1 MAVDIIIPSWNQ
13 SKLTAVCLQSIRQ
26 HTTDYRIIFVD
37 NGSYV
42 DEFAI
47 VEAELKHHPHLL
59 VRNRRN
65 LGFVKAVN
73 EGLCL
78 STADYVVLLN
88 NDTEVAPDWIAKLQA
103 PFVDS
108 RVGAVDR
115 KSTRLNSSHEFVS
128 RMPSSA

>member
-26 HTTDYRIIFVD
+26 HTDGYRLIFVD
-37 NGSYV
+37 NGSAA

-47 VEAELKHHPHLL
+47 VETELKRHPHLL

-65 LGFVKAVN
+65 MGFVKAVN
-73 EGLCL
+73 PGLCL

-88 NDTEVAPDWIAKLQA
+88 NDTEVAPDWMI
-103 PFVDS
+103 
-108 RVGAVDR
+108 
-115 KSTRLNSSHEFVS
+115 SSMV
-128 RMPSSA
+128 R